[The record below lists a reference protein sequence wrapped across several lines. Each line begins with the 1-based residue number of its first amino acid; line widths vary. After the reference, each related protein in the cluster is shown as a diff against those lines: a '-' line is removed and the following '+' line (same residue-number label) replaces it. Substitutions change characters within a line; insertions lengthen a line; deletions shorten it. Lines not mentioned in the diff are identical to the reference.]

1 LASQQKGENMNK
13 EEVIKSMER
22 GIYYFINLYKIPPV
36 EKEDVYQQCIV
47 KILTSLEEFDPKKG
61 KLEGFLMARIR
72 GVVKE
77 WVRKNNKKP
86 LLVEEFYV
94 VDESSPEKVLENGII
109 LEEEYQR
116 LKMAI
121 EKLSPMQHKVITLKY
136 FYNLSMSE
144 IGVFL
149 GIHYSTV
156 AKYHQ
161 RGLERLR
168 KLMK

>member
-1 LASQQKGENMNK
+1 MASQQKGEKMNK
-13 EEVIKSMER
+13 EEIIKSMEK
-22 GIYYFINLYKIPPV
+22 GIYYFINKYQIPFD
-36 EKEDVYQQCIV
+36 EREDVYQQCVV
-47 KILTSLEEFDPKKG
+47 KILTSLTEFDPQKG
-61 KLEGFLMARIR
+61 KLECFLMARIR
-72 GVVKE
+72 GVVKD

-86 LLVEEFYV
+86 LLVEDFYI
-94 VDESSPEKVLENGII
+94 VDENTPDKVIENQII

-144 IGVFL
+144 IAIYL

-156 AKYHQ
+156 AKYHS
-161 RGLERLR
+161 RGLKGLK
-168 KLMK
+168 KLLS